1 MVELSAFVWPSEN
14 MVVIG
19 RGGMFRFF
27 GPTTWSFD
35 SMEREFQ
42 PSRRLLVYLTFFE
55 KEEENREKKLG
66 SC

>member
-1 MVELSAFVWPSEN
+1 